1 MTKSRTAASAVPEL
15 LTSASLP
22 GAPVVT
28 VPTSTAAAFPPAPS
42 GPVGPV
48 GPVGPIGPVGPDGPV
63 GPVAPVGPIRPAGP
77 VGPIE
82 PAAPVGPAGPM
93 EPDGPV
99 GPVGPI
105 GPDGPVG
112 PAGPA
117 GPPGPL
123 GPLGP
128 GVERHLP
135 ANGHQGGRQQNFS
148 EGWRSVIMQ
157 PLLSSFLYQYIP
169 RSPVPLRFLF
179 PAPGWP
185 PFLRTAAPAPS
196 SSGYMRSPRF

>member
-1 MTKSRTAASAVPEL
+1 MPGKPSGPVGPWGMTKSRTAVSAVPEL

-28 VPTSTAAAFPPAPS
+28 VPTSTVAAFPPAPS
-42 GPVGPV
+42 APVGPV
-48 GPVGPIGPVGPDGPV
+48 GP
-63 GPVAPVGPIRPAGP
+63 A
-77 VGPIE
+77 
-82 PAAPVGPAGPM
+82 
-93 EPDGPV
+93 
-99 GPVGPI
+99 

-169 RSPVPLRFLF
+169 LFSVPLHFLF

-185 PFLRTAAPAPS
+185 PFLRTCRPCPS
-196 SSGYMRSPRF
+196 SSRYMRSPRF